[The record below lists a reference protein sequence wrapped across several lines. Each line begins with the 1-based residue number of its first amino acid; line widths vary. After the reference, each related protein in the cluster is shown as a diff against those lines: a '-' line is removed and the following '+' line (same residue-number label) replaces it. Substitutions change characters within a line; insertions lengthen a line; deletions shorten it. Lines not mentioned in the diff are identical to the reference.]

1 MASKVHKY
9 DKLEHFKIAR
19 LNLQKKTKDCHKKL
33 KPPPVDWNEIKVRMQ
48 QKFKD
53 VDLDELK
60 MKMDMVKQ
68 KLRQRV
74 QLYFDKLDKM
84 FRKGKINLIQNNNVG
99 FLPIYI

>member
-1 MASKVHKY
+1 
-9 DKLEHFKIAR
+9 
-19 LNLQKKTKDCHKKL
+19 
-33 KPPPVDWNEIKVRMQ
+33 MQ

-84 FRKGKINLIQNNNVG
+84 FKKGKINLIQNNNVG

>member
-1 MASKVHKY
+1 M
-9 DKLEHFKIAR
+9 
-19 LNLQKKTKDCHKKL
+19 
-33 KPPPVDWNEIKVRMQ
+33 KVRMQ

>member
-1 MASKVHKY
+1 MASKVHVY

-19 LNLQKKTKDCHKKL
+19 LNLQKKAKDCYKKL
-33 KPPPVDWNEIKVRMQ
+33 KPPPVDWNEMKAEMQ

-68 KLRQRV
+68 KPQQQV
-74 QLYFDKLDKM
+74 
-84 FRKGKINLIQNNNVG
+84 
-99 FLPIYI
+99 

>member
-1 MASKVHKY
+1 M
-9 DKLEHFKIAR
+9 
-19 LNLQKKTKDCHKKL
+19 
-33 KPPPVDWNEIKVRMQ
+33 KVRMQ

-84 FRKGKINLIQNNNVG
+84 FKKGKINLIQNNNVG